1 MKKVP
6 QRSGRRQSDLSPG
19 RASGKT
25 RQPAVPVRLENL
37 PPTIAS
43 LQRLVAKLT
52 AKVIRQ
58 AEALRPPV
66 LDDLGLIPAIHSL
79 AKSVSKQAG
88 IRVDLTVS
96 AAVEK
101 LDIAQRT
108 ILYRVVQESLS
119 NVVRHAHASR
129 VDVQIQK
136 LARTVRLTIQDDGR
150 TFDVERAWRA
160 AGKKRLGLIA
170 MRERIALLGGR
181 LSIESIRGIGT
192 TIRAVIP
199 LTAGSQA

>member
-1 MKKVP
+1 M
-6 QRSGRRQSDLSPG
+6 
-19 RASGKT
+19 
-25 RQPAVPVRLENL
+25 
-37 PPTIAS
+37 
-43 LQRLVAKLT
+43 
-52 AKVIRQ
+52 
-58 AEALRPPV
+58 
-66 LDDLGLIPAIHSL
+66 
-79 AKSVSKQAG
+79 
-88 IRVDLTVS
+88 DLTVS

-101 LDIAQRT
+101 LDIVQRT

-170 MRERIALLGGR
+170 MRERIGLLGGH
-181 LSIESIRGIGT
+181 LSIESVRSTGT

-199 LTAGSQA
+199 LIAGSQA